1 MFSKYHEKPE
11 RAGKGKIWEKLKN
24 LELGNQGKYW
34 LIIGWDDE
42 KLEREDV

>member
-1 MFSKYHEKPE
+1 MKNLEGP
-11 RAGKGKIWEKLKN
+11 AKGKIREKSKN

-42 KLEREDV
+42 KLKWEDV